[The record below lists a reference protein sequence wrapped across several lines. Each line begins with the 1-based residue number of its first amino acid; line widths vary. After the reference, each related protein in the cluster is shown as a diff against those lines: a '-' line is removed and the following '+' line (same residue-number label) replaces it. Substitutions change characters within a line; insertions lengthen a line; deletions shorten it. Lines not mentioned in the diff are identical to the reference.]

1 MTSNISKAISTAVA
15 MTTILTSIGTICC
28 QRGDANERNFGDT
41 PTQVSAAPSRSITF
55 SSLKIAQNPNTPTQQ
70 QLDQQRDAERVLK
83 QGETIKQ
90 EIRDSGS
97 NNGNLER
104 QVGEQVT
111 KVRESGSDPRKVRE
125 AERELTRLRQQNNRN
140 IYYSEPFYYP
150 YSTSP
155 SWIFVPDYYPE
166 TPSSTT
172 PAIGQEEGVT
182 GSSREVKDPNS
193 AQIFGTAGFTNGN
206 VAPSIGVR
214 FNNIGFEVG
223 AIFNQD
229 SLASSVNDFALPN
242 NFFFTDLGVKK
253 LSPQFGFDLLGFV
266 DVAPR
271 VSVYGSVGLY
281 FQSVGRVAQSLAT
294 NDLYKQTDLTNTTGA
309 FGTGVTYN
317 PSDSLSIGL
326 GYHSLRGIN
335 VRLGFSF

>member
-1 MTSNISKAISTAVA
+1 MTSTRSQAISTA
-15 MTTILTSIGTICC
+15 IIITSILASLDTFC
-28 QRGDANERNFGDT
+28 QRGDTSEHNFGDT
-41 PTQVSAAPSRSITF
+41 PTPISATSSRSITF

-83 QGETIKQ
+83 QGETLRQ
-90 EIRDSGS
+90 DIRNSGGS

-104 QVGEQVT
+104 QVGEQVI
-111 KVRESGSDPRKVRE
+111 KVRESGSDPQKVRE
-125 AERELTRLRQQNNRN
+125 AETELTRLRQQNNRN

-155 SWIFVPDYYPE
+155 SWIFVPTYYPE
-166 TPSSTT
+166 TPRST
-172 PAIGQEEGVT
+172 PAIGQEDG
-182 GSSREVKDPNS
+182 GNGANREVKDPNS
-193 AQIFGTAGFTNGN
+193 AQFFGTAGFTNGSI
-206 VAPSIGVR
+206 APSIGVR
-214 FNNIGFEVG
+214 YNNIGFEVG

-229 SLASSVNDFALPN
+229 SLPSAVNDFALPN

-266 DVAPR
+266 DVAPS

-281 FQSVGRVAQSLAT
+281 FQSVGRIAQSQST
-294 NDLYKQTDLTNTTGA
+294 SDLYKQTDLTNTTGA

-317 PSDSLSIGL
+317 PSDSISIGL
-326 GYHSLRGIN
+326 GYHSLRGVN

>member
-1 MTSNISKAISTAVA
+1 MTSTLSKSISTAVA
-15 MTTILTSIGTICC
+15 ITAILTSIGTICC
-28 QRGDANERNFGDT
+28 QRGDASEHNPGDT
-41 PTQVSAAPSRSITF
+41 PTQVSAKTARSVSF
-55 SSLKIAQNPNTPTQQ
+55 SALKIAQNPNTPTQQ

-83 QGETIKQ
+83 QGETLRQ
-90 EIRDSGS
+90 EIRNNPS
-97 NNGNLER
+97 NNGNLEQ

-125 AERELTRLRQQNNRN
+125 AEQEITRLRQQNNRN

-166 TPSSTT
+166 TPSST
-172 PAIGQEEGVT
+172 PAIGQEERVNGA
-182 GSSREVKDPNS
+182 SPEVKDPNS
-193 AQIFGTAGFTNGN
+193 AQFFGTAGFTNGS

-229 SLASSVNDFALPN
+229 SLPASVNDFALPN
-242 NFFFTDLGVKK
+242 NFFFNDLGVKK

-281 FQSVGRVAQSLAT
+281 FQSVGRIAQSQAT
-294 NDLYKQTDLTNTTGA
+294 SDLYKQTDLTNTTGA

-317 PSDSLSIGL
+317 PSDSISIGL
-326 GYHSLRGIN
+326 GYHSLRGVN